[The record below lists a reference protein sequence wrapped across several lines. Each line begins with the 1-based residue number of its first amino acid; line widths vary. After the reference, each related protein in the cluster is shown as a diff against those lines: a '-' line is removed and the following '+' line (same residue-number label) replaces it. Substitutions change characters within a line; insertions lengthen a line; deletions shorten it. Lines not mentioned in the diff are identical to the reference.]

1 MPNEWKICGFQ
12 LMRFGSILRVR
23 YKILQPL
30 GSGGFGDTYLAED
43 LDLPEQPQCIVKRLK
58 PQSNSP
64 SVLN

>member
-1 MPNEWKICGFQ
+1 M
-12 LMRFGSILRVR
+12 LFGSILRVR

-43 LDLPEQPQCIVKRLK
+43 LDLPEQPQCVVKRLK